1 MRIDMTAREWA
12 ELIKPVLPH
21 VLKDKDFPQYAH
33 VRIELGD
40 RALYAVGG
48 DGYTI
53 GAERRLLPPSERHQA
68 MPPVHV
74 WASDAKASLALFPF
88 SKDDNPPLR
97 VTIDDV
103 PAVAE
108 ITGTEATWSSLGI
121 TLQSADGQRLVM
133 HDRRMPDRDHLARWQ
148 YLIHG
153 VMRRP
158 PGAILDGLS
167 LSAPHLAKWRD
178 AVRAGEVMRLYTGR
192 DDTAVLVTVEQHF
205 AGLWMPVK
213 GIDSRPPASLPWL
226 DELRDSGGIDL
237 RTASGLLV
245 STETGETDG
254 ETDGEAAGERE
265 DGDDRREAEH
275 IIHHLTHP
283 DAPDGDE

>member
-1 MRIDMTAREWA
+1 MTAREWA
-12 ELIKPVLPH
+12 ELVKPVLPH

-33 VRIELGD
+33 VRVELGD

-53 GAERRLLPPSERHQA
+53 GAERRILAPSERHQQ

-148 YLIHG
+148 YLLHG

-158 PGAILDGLS
+158 PGAVLDGLS
-167 LSAPHLAKWRD
+167 LSAVHLAKWRD
-178 AVRAGEVMRLYTGR
+178 AVRAGEVMRLYTGSK

-213 GIDSRPPASLPWL
+213 GIDNRPPASLPWIG
-226 DELRDSGGIDL
+226 ELSGSAGIDL
-237 RTASGLLV
+237 RYASGVL
-245 STETGETDG
+245 TGDDTR
-254 ETDGEAAGERE
+254 EAE
-265 DGDDRREAEH
+265 DGDE
-275 IIHHLTHP
+275 
-283 DAPDGDE
+283 DGD

>member
-1 MRIDMTAREWA
+1 MTARDWA
-12 ELIKPVLPH
+12 ELIRPVLPH
-21 VLKDKDFPQYAH
+21 ILKDKDFPQYAH

-53 GAERRLLPPSERHQA
+53 GAERRLLAPSERHQH

-103 PAVAE
+103 PAIAE
-108 ITGTEATWSSLGI
+108 ITGTETTWSSLGI

-148 YLIHG
+148 FLLSA
-153 VMRRP
+153 VLRRP
-158 PGAILDGLS
+158 PGAVLDGLS
-167 LSAPHLAKWRD
+167 LSAVHLAKWRD
-178 AVRAGEVMRLYTGR
+178 AVRAGEVMRLYTGSK

-213 GIDSRPPASLPWL
+213 GIDNRPPASLPWL
-226 DELRDSGGIDL
+226 GELAAAFDL

-245 STETGETDG
+245 DPGTGE
-254 ETDGEAAGERE
+254 ASSE
-265 DGDDRREAEH
+265 DEDAE
-275 IIHHLTHP
+275 
-283 DAPDGDE
+283 